1 MESVVRTQVRI
12 PETLAEWLKEKAR
25 EQGRSMNAQLVE
37 CLKQIKRESKNE
49 RP

>member
-12 PETLAEWLKEKAR
+12 PETLVAWLKGQAR

-49 RP
+49 QA